1 MRERCLPVNIR
12 NRQARC
18 LRPKRKW
25 WPESESN
32 QRHADFQ
39 RTVDKKTFRN
49 SSTYSTKDWV
59 RHGCDKRQ
67 YFVLTPTIGVYRRS
81 LEVVD
86 PVFSKHTVG
95 RPVAV
100 DILRPDHSPI
110 ISRFVSACMP
120 VWLIGTGVAKPASFV
135 SGGAAY
141 ERFYERRKW

>member
-1 MRERCLPVNIR
+1 MFCDSVPHNTRSPVSSCAANAALRSDQRSAVPLQGRSFGQRKLLTASHSVRERCLPVNLR

-39 RTVDKKTFRN
+39 STVGKKTSRN

-67 YFVLTPTIGVYRRS
+67 YFVLTPTVWSKPTVARGRGV
-81 LEVVD
+81 V
-86 PVFSKHTVG
+86 
-95 RPVAV
+95 
-100 DILRPDHSPI
+100 
-110 ISRFVSACMP
+110 
-120 VWLIGTGVAKPASFV
+120 
-135 SGGAAY
+135 
-141 ERFYERRKW
+141 